1 LLLEAISRRQG
12 TRAESIAREHA
23 FVGLRVLD
31 LALSNANA
39 LNRVPGKSL
48 IKVAVRGQVSY
59 LESADRS
66 HKEQR

>member
-1 LLLEAISRRQG
+1 MRFASAGVSRSVIC
-12 TRAESIAREHA
+12 A
-23 FVGLRVLD
+23 LD

-59 LESADRS
+59 LDSGGR
-66 HKEQR
+66 